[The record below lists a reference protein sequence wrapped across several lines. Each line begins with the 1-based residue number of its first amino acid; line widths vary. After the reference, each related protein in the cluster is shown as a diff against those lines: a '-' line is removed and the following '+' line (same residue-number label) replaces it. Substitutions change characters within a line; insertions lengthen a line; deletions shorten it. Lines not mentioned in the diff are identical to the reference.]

1 MMWIR
6 VMAHEVVVIRLVIIL
21 WELHFEIF
29 DSTLENEITIQL
41 NKVKK
46 QKQKNKK
53 KFWILL

>member
-53 KFWILL
+53 KF